1 LENPWGLPTRRRLIS
16 QSGCPAVVAACPS
29 VLVSGGMNLKA
40 FLGMV
45 VSSLQC
51 EGHLVVHLRYAVWL
65 PSFQAWEDHDGEG
78 GVLCQRLECTAQ
90 LTALYISLE
99 SYSGLATES
108 PVHCEE

>member
-1 LENPWGLPTRRRLIS
+1 
-16 QSGCPAVVAACPS
+16 VVAACPS

-65 PSFQAWEDHDGEG
+65 PSFQAGRTITVRVGSCVSW
-78 GVLCQRLECTAQ
+78 LECTAQ
-90 LTALYISLE
+90 LTALYISFE

-108 PVHCEE
+108 PVHWEE